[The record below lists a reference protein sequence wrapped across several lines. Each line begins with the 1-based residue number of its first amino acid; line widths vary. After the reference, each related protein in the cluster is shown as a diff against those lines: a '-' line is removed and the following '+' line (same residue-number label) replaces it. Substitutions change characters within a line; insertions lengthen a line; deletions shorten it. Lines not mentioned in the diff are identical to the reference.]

1 MWSLCTQ
8 IVFWNVAFLFMQ
20 HWLKHALLFLEKKR
34 ETLQELLAA
43 LLDDTKETNSP
54 IGQVPQLRD
63 DPLMTDFEEAFDL
76 ASANNC
82 IAAALNNM

>member
-1 MWSLCTQ
+1 MECC
-8 IVFWNVAFLFMQ
+8 FPF
-20 HWLKHALLFLEKKR
+20 HATLVQNTHCFFLEKKR

-63 DPLMTDFEEAFDL
+63 DPLVTDFEQAFDL

-82 IAAALNNM
+82 IEAALNNM